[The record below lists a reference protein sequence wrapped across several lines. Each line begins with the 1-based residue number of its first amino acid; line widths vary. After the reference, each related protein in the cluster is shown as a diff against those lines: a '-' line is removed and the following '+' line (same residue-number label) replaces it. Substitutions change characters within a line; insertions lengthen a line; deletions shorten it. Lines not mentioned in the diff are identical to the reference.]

1 MELQPVRSRPAQPET
16 SLDVVVTSM
25 ASDSHSWNLV
35 FLELLLREL
44 GHRVTNLGP
53 CVPDD
58 VLIEHCGRTKP
69 DLVVVSTVNGH
80 GFPDGMRLIRAL
92 RAELPALP
100 VVIGGKLGIRAVD
113 NAQFVEHLLAAGFDA
128 VFEDS
133 GGLRAFTSFVQ
144 KLIPASVL

>member
-1 MELQPVRSRPAQPET
+1 MELQPVRPGN

-35 FLELLLREL
+35 FLQLLLSEL

-53 CVPDD
+53 CVPDE
-58 VLIEHCGRTKP
+58 VLIGHCLAARP

-80 GFPDGMRLIRAL
+80 GFPDGMRLIREL
-92 RAELPALP
+92 RADLPDLP
-100 VVIGGKLGIRAVD
+100 VVIGGKIGIRAVG
-113 NAQFVEHLLAAGFDA
+113 NAELAEHLLAAGFDA

-133 GGLRAFTSFVQ
+133 GGLRSFTSFVQ
-144 KLIPASVL
+144 KLIPARVA